1 MDICLILIKMS
12 TNIGGYME
20 QKVSAVFFKTSFFEF
35 ILNQGYLVIVLQK
48 ESNFV
53 SCNQAKKKSIT
64 ASFIKGN
71 KSVALSQ
78 SGVLLLS
85 LIM

>member
-1 MDICLILIKMS
+1 MS
-12 TNIGGYME
+12 TNIDGYME

-35 ILNQGYLVIVLQK
+35 SLNQGYLVILLQK

>member
-12 TNIGGYME
+12 TNIDGYME

-35 ILNQGYLVIVLQK
+35 SLNQGYLVILLQK
-48 ESNFV
+48 ESKFV
-53 SCNQAKKKSIT
+53 SCNQAKTIT

-71 KSVALSQ
+71 KSVALSR